1 MLKQSLSRRIPVLW
15 RVKKTAYPHSYPQGQ
30 GISPSCPGA
39 GVREYWIIDLQQRIV
54 MVYVFDTEPEDA
66 GIYSFEDEI
75 TPSLYPDLKIRIA
88 DMVV

>member
-1 MLKQSLSRRIPVLW
+1 MLKQSLNRRIPVLGH
-15 RVKKTAYPHSYPQGQ
+15 VKKTAYPHSYSQGQ

-39 GVREYWIIDLQQRIV
+39 GDREYWIIDLQQRIV

-88 DMVV
+88 DMQG